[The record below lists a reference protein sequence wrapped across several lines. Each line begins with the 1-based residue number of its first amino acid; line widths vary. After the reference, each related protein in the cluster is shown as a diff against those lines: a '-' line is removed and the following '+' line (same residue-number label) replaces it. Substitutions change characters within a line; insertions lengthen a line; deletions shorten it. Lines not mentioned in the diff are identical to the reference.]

1 MERKNVTKGARH
13 FSLHF
18 IKIGG
23 KMKIN
28 QKKQITK
35 EYKTFIGYLEG
46 TISIILN
53 TLLFGLKYWVGMKTF
68 SIAIIADAW
77 HTLSDSLTSLVV
89 IIGFKVSSKP
99 ADKKHPYGHGQAEI
113 ISSVII
119 GTLLAVVGVN
129 FLIASLQR
137 FINHQS
143 ASYGNLAVIVFI
155 ISVIVKEGLAQFS
168 LRFGKKI
175 NSRSLIAD
183 GWHHR
188 SDALV
193 SLMVLVGIFT
203 GKYFWW
209 VDSIMG
215 IIVSLVI
222 FYTTYIILKGSIST
236 LIGEKPSEDFEAE
249 IRKIVA
255 NSVSHDVKLHHLH
268 SHKYGDNKELTFHI
282 RLPADMRLE
291 EAHSIAEEL
300 EKKIKEEMYIETTI
314 HIEPIIARKKD
325 NK

>member
-1 MERKNVTKGARH
+1 MKIRARK
-13 FSLHF
+13 
-18 IKIGG
+18 

-28 QKKQITK
+28 PKKQITK
-35 EYKTFIGYLEG
+35 KYKTHIGYLEG

-53 TLLFGLKYWVGMKTF
+53 TLLFALKYWVGIETF

-89 IIGFKVSSKP
+89 IIGFKISSKP
-99 ADKKHPYGHGQAEI
+99 ADEKHPFGHGRAEI

-119 GTLLAVVGVN
+119 GTLLAMIGVN
-129 FLIASLQR
+129 FLIASIQR
-137 FINHQS
+137 FINHQF
-143 ASYGNLAVIVFI
+143 ASYGNLAIIIFI

-168 LRFGKKI
+168 IRAGKKI
-175 NSRSLIAD
+175 NSQSLIAD

-193 SLMVLVGIFT
+193 SLMILVGIFI
-203 GKYFWW
+203 GEYFWW

-215 IIVSLVI
+215 IVVSLVI
-222 FYTTYIILKGSIST
+222 FYTTYSILKVSVST
-236 LIGEKPSEDFEAE
+236 LIGEEPSKDFETE
-249 IRKIVA
+249 IRKIVN
-255 NSVSHDVKLHHLH
+255 NSLSRDVKLHHFH

-291 EAHSIAEEL
+291 DAHGITEEV
-300 EKKIKEEMYIETTI
+300 EKKIREKMNIETTI
-314 HIEPIIARKKD
+314 HIEPIKVRESKKQA
-325 NK
+325 K

>member
-1 MERKNVTKGARH
+1 
-13 FSLHF
+13 
-18 IKIGG
+18 
-23 KMKIN
+23 MKIN
-28 QKKQITK
+28 PKKQITK
-35 EYKTFIGYLEG
+35 QYKTFIGYLEG

-53 TLLFGLKYWVGMKTF
+53 TFLFGLKYWVGIKTF

-119 GTLLAVVGVN
+119 GTLLTIVGFN
-129 FLIASLQR
+129 FLIASIQR

-143 ASYGNLAVIVFI
+143 ASYGNLAIIVFI

-168 LRFGKKI
+168 IRAGKKI
-175 NSRSLIAD
+175 NSQSLIAD

-193 SLMVLVGIFT
+193 SFLVLVGIFM
-203 GKYFWW
+203 GSYFWW

-215 IIVSLVI
+215 MIVSLVI
-222 FYTTYIILKGSIST
+222 FYTTFIILKESIST
-236 LIGEKPSEDFEAE
+236 LIGEEPSEDLEAE
-249 IRKIVA
+249 IRKIVT

-268 SHKYGDNKELTFHI
+268 SHKYGDNRELTFHI
-282 RLPADMRLE
+282 RLPADTRLE
-291 EAHSIAEEL
+291 EVHGISEEL
-300 EKKIKEEMYIETTI
+300 EKKIKEEMNIETTI
-314 HIEPIIARKKD
+314 HVEPIMVKGSKKQL
-325 NK
+325 K

>member
-1 MERKNVTKGARH
+1 
-13 FSLHF
+13 
-18 IKIGG
+18 
-23 KMKIN
+23 MKIN
-28 QKKQITK
+28 PKKQITK
-35 EYKTFIGYLEG
+35 QYKTFIGYLEG

-53 TLLFGLKYWVGMKTF
+53 TFLFGLKYWVGIKTF

-119 GTLLAVVGVN
+119 GTLLTIVGFN
-129 FLIASLQR
+129 FLIASIQR

-143 ASYGNLAVIVFI
+143 ASHGNLAIIVFI
-155 ISVIVKEGLAQFS
+155 ISVIIKEGLAQFS
-168 LRFGKKI
+168 IRAGKKI
-175 NSRSLIAD
+175 NSQSLIAD

-193 SLMVLVGIFT
+193 SFLVLVGIFM
-203 GKYFWW
+203 GSYFWW

-215 IIVSLVI
+215 IVVSLVI
-222 FYTTYIILKGSIST
+222 FYTTFIILKESIST
-236 LIGEKPSEDFEAE
+236 LIGEEPSEDLEAE
-249 IRKIVA
+249 IRKIVT

-268 SHKYGDNKELTFHI
+268 SHKYGDNRELTFHI
-282 RLPADMRLE
+282 RLPADTRLE
-291 EAHSIAEEL
+291 EVHGISEEL
-300 EKKIKEEMYIETTI
+300 EKKIKEEMNIETTI
-314 HIEPIIARKKD
+314 HVEPIRVRERKKQL
-325 NK
+325 K

>member
-1 MERKNVTKGARH
+1 MLPSGYKKRKMETNP
-13 FSLHF
+13 
-18 IKIGG
+18 
-23 KMKIN
+23 
-28 QKKQITK
+28 KKQISK
-35 EYKTFIGYLEG
+35 KYKTFIGYLEG

-53 TLLFGLKYWVGMKTF
+53 TFLFGLKYWVGIKTF

-89 IIGFKVSSKP
+89 IIGFKVSSTP
-99 ADKKHPYGHGQAEI
+99 ADKKHPFGHGRAEI

-129 FLIASLQR
+129 FLIASIQR

-168 LRFGKKI
+168 IRAGKKI
-175 NSRSLIAD
+175 NSQSLIAD

-188 SDALV
+188 SDSLV
-193 SLMVLVGIFT
+193 SLMVLVGIFM
-203 GKYFWW
+203 GGYFWW

-222 FYTTYIILKGSIST
+222 FYTTYIILKESISI
-236 LIGEKPSEDFEAE
+236 LIGEEPSEDLEAE

-268 SHKYGDNKELTFHI
+268 SHKYGDNRELTFHI
-282 RLPADMRLE
+282 RLPVDMRLE
-291 EAHSIAEEL
+291 DAHRITEKL
-300 EKKIKEEMYIETTI
+300 EKKIKKEMNIETTI
-314 HIEPIIARKKD
+314 HIEPTYYKEK
-325 NK
+325 

>member
-1 MERKNVTKGARH
+1 M
-13 FSLHF
+13 SLSGY
-18 IKIGG
+18 KKR

-28 QKKQITK
+28 SKKQVSK
-35 EYKTFIGYLEG
+35 KYKTFIGYLEG
-46 TISIILN
+46 TVSIILN
-53 TLLFGLKYWVGMKTF
+53 TLLFGLKYWVGIKTF

-99 ADKKHPYGHGQAEI
+99 ADKKHPYGHGRAEI

-129 FLIASLQR
+129 FLIASIQR

-143 ASYGNLAVIVFI
+143 ASYGNLAIIVFI

-168 LRFGKKI
+168 IRAGKKI
-175 NSRSLIAD
+175 NSQSLIAD

-193 SLMVLVGIFT
+193 SLMVLVGIFM
-203 GKYFWW
+203 GGYFWW

-249 IRKIVA
+249 IRKIVT
-255 NSVSHDVKLHHLH
+255 NSLSRDVKLHHFH

-291 EAHSIAEEL
+291 KAHRIAEEL
-300 EKKIKEEMYIETTI
+300 ENKIREEMNIEATI
-314 HIEPIIARKKD
+314 HLEPLIVKKS
-325 NK
+325 K

>member
-1 MERKNVTKGARH
+1 MLVSGYRKR
-13 FSLHF
+13 
-18 IKIGG
+18 

-28 QKKQITK
+28 PKKQISK
-35 EYKTFIGYLEG
+35 KYKTYIGYLEG

-53 TLLFGLKYWVGMKTF
+53 TLLFALKYWVGIRTF

-99 ADKKHPYGHGQAEI
+99 ADKKHPYGHGRAEI

-119 GTLLAVVGVN
+119 GTMLAIVGFN
-129 FLIASLQR
+129 FLIASIQR

-143 ASYGNLAVIVFI
+143 ASYGNLAIIVFI
-155 ISVIVKEGLAQFS
+155 ISVILKEGLAQFS
-168 LRFGKKI
+168 IRAGKKI
-175 NSRSLIAD
+175 NSQSLIAD

-188 SDALV
+188 SDALM
-193 SLMVLVGIFT
+193 SFLVLVGIFM
-203 GKYFWW
+203 GGYFWW

-222 FYTTYIILKGSIST
+222 FYTTYIILKESIST
-236 LIGEKPSEDFEAE
+236 LIGEEPSEDLEAE
-249 IRKIVA
+249 IRKIVT
-255 NSVSHDVKLHHLH
+255 NSASHDVKLHHLH

-291 EAHSIAEEL
+291 DAHSIAEEL
-300 EKKIKEEMYIETTI
+300 EKKIREKMNIETTI
-314 HIEPIIARKKD
+314 HLEPIRVRESRKQLK
-325 NK
+325 

>member
-1 MERKNVTKGARH
+1 
-13 FSLHF
+13 
-18 IKIGG
+18 
-23 KMKIN
+23 MKIN
-28 QKKQITK
+28 SKKQVSK
-35 EYKTFIGYLEG
+35 KYKTFIGYLEG
-46 TISIILN
+46 TVSIILN
-53 TLLFGLKYWVGMKTF
+53 TLLFGLKYWVGVKTF

-99 ADKKHPYGHGQAEI
+99 ADKKHPFGHGRAEI

-129 FLIASLQR
+129 FLIASIQR

-143 ASYGNLAVIVFI
+143 ASYGNLAIIVFI

-168 LRFGKKI
+168 LRAGKKI
-175 NSRSLIAD
+175 NSQSLIAD

-193 SLMVLVGIFT
+193 SLLILVGIFIE
-203 GKYFWW
+203 KYFWW

-215 IIVSLVI
+215 IGVSLVI
-222 FYTTYIILKGSIST
+222 FYTTYTILKESIST
-236 LIGEKPSEDFEAE
+236 LIGEEPSKDFEAE
-249 IRKIVA
+249 IRKIVT
-255 NSVSHDVKLHHLH
+255 NSVSRDVKLHHFH

-291 EAHSIAEEL
+291 DAHRITEKL
-300 EKKIKEEMYIETTI
+300 EKKIREEMNIETTI
-314 HIEPIIARKKD
+314 HIEPIVVRGSRKQLK
-325 NK
+325 

>member
-1 MERKNVTKGARH
+1 
-13 FSLHF
+13 
-18 IKIGG
+18 
-23 KMKIN
+23 
-28 QKKQITK
+28 
-35 EYKTFIGYLEG
+35 
-46 TISIILN
+46 
-53 TLLFGLKYWVGMKTF
+53 VGIKTF

-77 HTLSDSLTSLVV
+77 HTLSDSLTSIVV
-89 IIGFKVSSKP
+89 IIGFKVSSRP

-129 FLIASLQR
+129 FLIASIQR

-143 ASYGNLAVIVFI
+143 ASYGNLPIIVFI

-168 LRFGKKI
+168 IRAGKKI
-175 NSRSLIAD
+175 NSQSLIAD

-193 SLMVLVGIFT
+193 SLMILVGIFT

-215 IIVSLVI
+215 VIVSLAI
-222 FYTTYIILKGSIST
+222 FYTTYIILKETIST
-236 LIGEKPSEDFEAE
+236 LIGEEPSKDFEAE
-249 IRKIVA
+249 IRKIVT
-255 NSVSHDVKLHHLH
+255 NNVSHDVKLHHLH

-282 RLPADMRLE
+282 RLPAGMRLE
-291 EAHSIAEEL
+291 EAHRIAEEL
-300 EKKIKEEMYIETTI
+300 ENKIREEMNIEATIHLEPLFIEKMKKINLL
-314 HIEPIIARKKD
+314 R
-325 NK
+325 